1 MDWAEEAR
9 REPRRQRRRGKR
21 LERRQVGHV
30 VVFLKAVDGDAWM
43 PAWAEEVVKGALKA
57 AQKGREFRSAG
68 KLDT

>member
-1 MDWAEEAR
+1 
-9 REPRRQRRRGKR
+9 